1 MGFDVQGIKF
11 LLAARRSGVR
21 FDRTAM
27 IGRQELF
34 IDPVTLHRLLH
45 RSALP
50 ASPAETERL
59 LTEANG
65 YAEPLL
71 RRLGAQQITSVDAS
85 HYEQAS
91 YVHDMNNPIPDSVK
105 SEFSAVIDAGTLEHV
120 FNFPVALRNCMEMV
134 QEGGHLLLMTPANN
148 FMGHGFY
155 QFSPELFFRVLSA
168 DNGYEMVRAVVC
180 ETSPDAPW
188 YEVVDPAMAG
198 RRVEMLSSAPMYLL
212 IQARR
217 ARSVPVLEV
226 TPQQSD
232 YTVLW
237 QHNAGERRGSP
248 SSGPSLPLRAVRG
261 IARRLGSA
269 YRKVAPTGLQLGR
282 RRPDSTVFIPVAW
295 DRPKSSTQPES

>member
-11 LLAARRSGVR
+11 LLAAQRGGVR

-27 IGRQELF
+27 LGRQELF
-34 IDPVTLHRLLH
+34 IDPVTLHRLLQSSGLAAN
-45 RSALP
+45 R
-50 ASPAETERL
+50 AETERL

-71 RRLGAQQITSVDAS
+71 RRLGAQQISSVDAS

-91 YVHDMNNPIPDSVK
+91 LVHDMNNPIPDSLK
-105 SEFSAVIDAGTLEHV
+105 SAFSAVIDAGTLEHV
-120 FNFPVALRNCMEMV
+120 FNFPVALKNCMEMV

-168 DNGYEMVRAVVC
+168 DNGYEVVRAIVC

-188 YEVVDPAMAG
+188 YEVVDPAIAG

-217 ARSVPVLEV
+217 ARKCPVFDT

-232 YTVLW
+232 YTILW
-237 QHNAGERRGSP
+237 QDNPGERREAGASR
-248 SSGPSLPLRAVRG
+248 PSLPVRAVRG
-261 IARRLGSA
+261 IARRLSLA
-269 YRKVAPTGLQLGR
+269 YRKVAPVGLQLSR

-295 DRPKSSTQPES
+295 DRPISSARPKS

>member
-11 LLAARRSGVR
+11 LLAAHRSGVH

-34 IDPVTLHRLLH
+34 IDPVTLHRLLR
-45 RSALP
+45 RSSLADG
-50 ASPAETERL
+50 PAETERL
-59 LTEANG
+59 LTEASG

-71 RRLGAQQITSVDAS
+71 RHLGAQQISSVDAS

-91 YVHDMNNPIPDSVK
+91 LVHDMNQPIPESLK
-105 SEFSAVIDAGTLEHV
+105 SGFSAVIDAGTLEHV
-120 FNFPVALRNCMEMV
+120 FNFPVALKNCMEMV
-134 QEGGHLLLMTPANN
+134 QQGGHLLLMTPANN

-168 DNGYEMVRAVVC
+168 DNGYEVVRAIVC

-188 YEVVDPAMAG
+188 YEVVDPALAG

-217 ARSVPVLEV
+217 TENTAVFEV

-232 YTVLW
+232 YAVMW
-237 QHNAGERRGSP
+237 QDNAAERRERQ
-248 SSGPSLPLRAVRG
+248 SSGPSLPRRAIRG
-261 IARRLGSA
+261 MARRLGTA
-269 YRKVAPTGLQLGR
+269 YRKVAPAGLHLR
-282 RRPDSTVFIPVAW
+282 SKRPDSTVFIPVTW
-295 DRPKSSTQPES
+295 DRPVSTPPKS

>member
-11 LLAARRSGVR
+11 LLAAHRGGVQ

-34 IDPVTLHRLLH
+34 IDPVTLHRLLR
-45 RSALP
+45 RSSLADGP
-50 ASPAETERL
+50 AQTERL
-59 LTEANG
+59 LSEASG

-71 RRLGAQQITSVDAS
+71 RHLGARQISSVDAS

-91 YVHDMNNPIPDSVK
+91 LVHDMNNPIPESLK
-105 SEFSAVIDAGTLEHV
+105 SAFSTVIDAGTLEHI
-120 FNFPVALRNCMEMV
+120 FNFPVALKNCMEMV
-134 QEGGHLLLMTPANN
+134 EEGGHLLLMTPANN

-168 DNGYEMVRAVVC
+168 ANGYEVVRAIVC

-188 YEVVDPAMAG
+188 YEVVDPALAG
-198 RRVEMLSSAPMYLL
+198 RRVEMLSNAPIYLF

-217 ARSVPVLEV
+217 TLHVPVLTM

-232 YTVLW
+232 YAVMW
-237 QHNAGERRGSP
+237 QHSAAGRRAHHP
-248 SSGPSLPLRAVRG
+248 SGPSLPRRALRGA
-261 IARRLGSA
+261 ARRLGAA
-269 YRKVAPTGLQLGR
+269 YRTVAPTGFHLR
-282 RRPDSTVFIPVAW
+282 RKRPDSAVFIPVAW
-295 DRPKSSTQPES
+295 DRPVSTPPKS

>member
-1 MGFDVQGIKF
+1 MGLDVQGIKF
-11 LLAARRSGVR
+11 LLAARRGGVR

-34 IDPVTLHRLLH
+34 IDPVALHRLLH

-50 ASPAETERL
+50 ATAAETERL

-71 RRLGAQQITSVDAS
+71 RRLGAQQISSIDAS
-85 HYEQAS
+85 YYEQAS
-91 YVHDMNNPIPDSVK
+91 LVHDLNNPIPDTLK
-105 SEFSAVIDAGTLEHV
+105 SAFSAVIDAGTLEHV
-120 FNFPVALRNCMEMV
+120 FNFPVALKNCMEMV
-134 QEGGHLLLMTPANN
+134 EEGGHLLLMTPANN

-155 QFSPELFFRVLSA
+155 QFSPELFFRALSA
-168 DNGYEMVRAVVC
+168 DNGYEVVRTIVC

-188 YEVVDPAMAG
+188 YEVVDPAIAG

-217 ARSVPVLEV
+217 VRNVPVFEV

-232 YTVLW
+232 YSILW
-237 QHNAGERRGSP
+237 QNKAGERRADH
-248 SSGPSLPLRAVRG
+248 SSGPSRPVRAVG
-261 IARRLGSA
+261 GLARRLESA
-269 YRKVAPTGLQLGR
+269 YRKLAPEGLRLR
-282 RRPDSTVFIPVAW
+282 RRHPDSTVFKPVAW
-295 DRPKSSTQPES
+295 DRPVSSTPPES

>member
-11 LLAARRSGVR
+11 LLATRRSGVR

-34 IDPVTLHRLLH
+34 IDPVTLHRLLR
-45 RSALP
+45 RSGLAIG
-50 ASPAETERL
+50 AAETERL
-59 LTEANG
+59 LTEASG

-71 RRLGAQQITSVDAS
+71 RHLGARQISSIDAS

-91 YVHDMNNPIPDSVK
+91 LVHDMNNPIPESLK
-105 SEFSAVIDAGTLEHV
+105 SAFSAVVDAGTLEHV
-120 FNFPVALRNCMEMV
+120 FNFPVALKNCMEMV
-134 QEGGHLLLMTPANN
+134 QEGGDLLLMTPANN

-168 DNGYEMVRAVVC
+168 DNGYEVVRAIVC

-188 YEVVDPAMAG
+188 YEVVDPALAG
-198 RRVEMLSSAPMYLL
+198 RRVELLSSAPMYLL

-217 ARSVPVLEV
+217 TRNTALLEV

-232 YTVLW
+232 YAVMW
-237 QHNAGERRGSP
+237 QDKAGGRSTHQ
-248 SSGPSLPLRAVRG
+248 SSGPSLPRRALRG
-261 IARRLGSA
+261 MTRRLGAA
-269 YRKVAPTGLQLGR
+269 YRQVAPAGFHFR
-282 RRPDSTVFIPVAW
+282 RNRPDPAVFIPVAW
-295 DRPKSSTQPES
+295 DRPVSTPTKS

>member
-11 LLAARRSGVR
+11 LLAARRAGVR
-21 FDRTAM
+21 FASTAM

-34 IDPVTLHRLLH
+34 VNPVTLHRLLH
-45 RSALP
+45 SSGL
-50 ASPAETERL
+50 ASSSAETERL
-59 LTEANG
+59 LTEADG

-71 RRLGAQQITSVDAS
+71 RLLGAQQISSVDAS

-91 YVHDMNNPIPDSVK
+91 LVHDMNIPIPDSLK
-105 SEFSAVIDAGTLEHV
+105 NAFSVVIDAGTLEHV
-120 FNFPVALRNCMEMV
+120 FNFPVALKNCMEMV
-134 QEGGHLLLMTPANN
+134 QEGGQLLLMTPANN

-168 DNGYEMVRAVVC
+168 DNGYEVVRTIVC

-188 YEVVDPAMAG
+188 YEVVDPAIAG

-217 ARSVPVLEV
+217 VRNVPVFEV

-232 YTVLW
+232 YSVLW
-237 QHNAGERRGSP
+237 QYKAGERHADHSC
-248 SSGPSLPLRAVRG
+248 GPSLPVRAVRG
-261 IARRLGSA
+261 LARRLESA
-269 YRKVAPTGLQLGR
+269 YRKLLPERLRLR
-282 RRPDSTVFIPVAW
+282 KRHPDSSVFKPVAW
-295 DRPKSSTQPES
+295 DRPVSSTPPKS